1 MTEQSQHNASQHN
14 VSQHNESQHSESQ
27 HSESQHNEAQP
38 DEVQLGESPITSM
51 LNQLSLVTG
60 EMVEEQGED
69 AYGYSFNENGGL
81 LATLDGCGGLGA
93 KRYEEYEG
101 KTGAYLASRIVAETI
116 FQWFE
121 NFSMNQGR
129 VNEGTI
135 HQIKEE
141 LVQEILADLGKIQ
154 TSESSGVSQLK
165 KSDLVRELPTTLSLI
180 LCDGMEDGLNTAF
193 IWAGD
198 SRGYLLTA
206 EEGLAQIT
214 TDDLKGHQDAF
225 ENLYGDGRLSNL
237 VSADGQFHLNH
248 RLLSIHPPFIAIT
261 ATDGCFGYFK
271 TPMEFEYMLLITLL
285 NSESPME
292 WEQRLEEAMKEAVG
306 DDFSL
311 CFAVFGYPS
320 FEELK
325 EKLYPRC
332 TYLYE
337 KYIGRLADATHEEM
351 EQMWLEYKKDY
362 SRWQD

>member
-1 MTEQSQHNASQHN
+1 MTEQSQHTEQSQ
-14 VSQHNESQHSESQ
+14 QG
-27 HSESQHNEAQP
+27 
-38 DEVQLGESPITSM
+38 EVPITSM
-51 LNQLSLVTG
+51 VNQLSLVTG

-69 AYGYSFNENGGL
+69 AYGYSFNENGGI
-81 LATLDGCGGLGA
+81 LATYDGCGGLGA
-93 KRYEEYEG
+93 KRYEEYGG
-101 KTGAYLASRIVAETI
+101 KTGAHLASRIVAEAV

-121 NFSMNQGR
+121 NFSKNKGR
-129 VNEGTI
+129 VDESTI

-141 LVQEILADLGKIQ
+141 LYHEILSDLGKTQ
-154 TSESSGVSQLK
+154 TNDSTGVSQLK
-165 KSDLVRELPTTLSLI
+165 KSDLVRELPTTMSLV
-180 LCDGMEDGLNTAF
+180 LCDYVENRLNTAF

-214 TDDLKGHQDAF
+214 TDDLTGNQDAF

-237 VSADGQFHLNH
+237 VSADGQFHFNH
-248 RLLSIHPPFIAIT
+248 KLMLPHLPFVAIS

-271 TPMEFEYMLLITLL
+271 TPMEFEYMLLVTLL
-285 NSESPME
+285 NSESPIE
-292 WEQRLEEAMKEAVG
+292 WEQRLEEAMKEVAG

-311 CFAVFGYPS
+311 CFAVFGYHS

-325 EKLYPRC
+325 EKFYPRC

-337 KYIGRLADATHEEM
+337 KYIGMLAGATYEEM
-351 EQMWLEYKKDY
+351 EQMWSEYKKDY